1 MRRLPEEFVR
11 NGFRYN
17 LVRRAE
23 NKAIYSQTF
32 RNIVVGYEVFKIRI
46 MRARFNKVFEVDEP
60 DQERYPCNEDFGR
73 HKAWSTFTLEEAL
86 AWYQEL

>member
-1 MRRLPEEFVR
+1 
-11 NGFRYN
+11 
-17 LVRRAE
+17 
-23 NKAIYSQTF
+23 
-32 RNIVVGYEVFKIRI
+32 